1 MLTKI
6 LYGGKSDVGYQRE
19 INEDY
24 VGAAELGD
32 DAILAIIADG
42 SGSKASS
49 LQPASI
55 AAREVTDA
63 VKRIYEKD
71 GPEFL
76 FENAEPVLRE
86 SMHFAGRVLGA
97 FKAGNDELY
106 SGFFSSMSCVL
117 LQNEGGIALA
127 HAGNTRIYI
136 VRSGSI
142 RQLTKDHTQAEKLMD
157 DGAISELDYYSHPG
171 NIVMTSGLG
180 VLTDPVIQTYA
191 GRIKSGDM
199 ILMTTDGIHYAVRPE
214 PMVDIIMAAGNCDD
228 AAQSL
233 IQAGVSQKR
242 PDNMAAMLL
251 VYDIG
256 GARK

>member
-6 LYGGKSDVGYQRE
+6 LYGGKSDVGFKRE

-24 VGAAELGD
+24 VGATELGD
-32 DAILAIIADG
+32 DAVLAIIADG

-55 AAREVTDA
+55 AAREVADA

-76 FENAEPVLRE
+76 FENAEPILRE
-86 SMHFAGRVLGA
+86 AMHFAGRVLGA

-106 SGFFSSMSCVL
+106 SGFFVSMSCVL
-117 LQNEGGIALA
+117 LQNNGGIALA

-136 VRSGSI
+136 VRNGTI
-142 RQLTKDHTQAEKLMD
+142 RQLTKDHTQAEKLLD
-157 DGAISELDYYSHPG
+157 DGVISELDYYSHPA
-171 NIVMTSGLG
+171 NVVMTSGLG
-180 VLTDPVIQTYA
+180 VLSDPIIQTYA
-191 GRIKSGDM
+191 GKAKSGDM
-199 ILMTTDGIHYAVRPE
+199 ILMTSDGIHYAVRPE

-233 IQAGVSQKR
+233 IAAGISQKR

-251 VYDIG
+251 VYDID
-256 GARK
+256 GAKG